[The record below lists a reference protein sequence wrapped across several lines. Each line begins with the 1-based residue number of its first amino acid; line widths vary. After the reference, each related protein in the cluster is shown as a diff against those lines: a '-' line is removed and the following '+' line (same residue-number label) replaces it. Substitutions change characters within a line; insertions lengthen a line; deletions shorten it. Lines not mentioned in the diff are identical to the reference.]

1 MTNLKL
7 VRAEIEL
14 VTGHFVVILVMC
26 FKKLQAKLLLLC
38 YHIVAELTASLEE
51 SQDELQVLKRKN
63 TGHIK
68 VTCYS
73 VEQ

>member
-1 MTNLKL
+1 
-7 VRAEIEL
+7 
-14 VTGHFVVILVMC
+14 MC

-38 YHIVAELTASLEE
+38 YYIVAELTASLEE
-51 SQDELQVLKRKN
+51 LQDELQVLKRKN